1 MTSSKITRRS
11 ILRGLGVSLAIP
23 SLESF
28 AVGGVSGIPLRMGF
42 TYIPNGVIMDEWRP
56 LETGPLKSLPNS
68 LQPLQNHTA
77 DFQVISG
84 LNHTKAYANGDGGGD
99 HARANATFLTG
110 CQARKTAGKDIKV
123 GVSVD
128 QIAADAIGDRTK
140 LRSLELSCDGVRRSG
155 KCDSGYSCAYQYNLS
170 WKTESMPMVPE
181 SNPRLVF
188 ERLFGNASSPTDRK
202 GQLKRRALNKSILDF
217 ALQGASNFNK
227 RLGKLDQEKLSE
239 YFTSVRE
246 LEKRIEREEKNW
258 EKLPDLKSPVG
269 IPENYRAHLRLMFDM
284 MVLAF
289 RSDST
294 RISSFLLAHDGS
306 NRSFRDIGVPEG
318 HHSLSH
324 HKNDPEKIKK
334 LAKIDHFYSEQFAY
348 FIDKLS
354 TTQEIDGSRLID
366 HCMIVFG
373 GGISDGNRHRHSDLP
388 VLLAGGSSH
397 GLTTGRHVDY
407 EGVPM
412 TNLYL
417 GMLDRAGV
425 QASQVGDSSG
435 LIKDL

>member
-1 MTSSKITRRS
+1 
-11 ILRGLGVSLAIP
+11 
-23 SLESF
+23 
-28 AVGGVSGIPLRMGF
+28 
-42 TYIPNGVIMDEWRP
+42 MDEWRP
-56 LETGPLKSLPNS
+56 KETGSLKSLPNS
-68 LQPLQNHTA
+68 LSPLQKHSA

-188 ERLFGNASSPTDRK
+188 ERLFGNASSPTDRE
-202 GQLKRRALNKSILDF
+202 GQLKRRVLNKSILDF
-217 ALQGASNFNK
+217 ALEGARNFNK
-227 RLGKLDQEKLSE
+227 RLSKLDQEKLSE

-289 RSDST
+289 QSDST

-354 TTQEIDGSRLID
+354 TTQEIDGSRLLD

-397 GLTTGRHVDY
+397 GLTTGRHVDFQ
-407 EGVPM
+407 GVPM

-435 LIKDL
+435 HIKDL

>member
-1 MTSSKITRRS
+1 M
-11 ILRGLGVSLAIP
+11 AIP

-258 EKLPDLKSPVG
+258 EKLPDLTSPVG
-269 IPENYRAHLRLMFDM
+269 IPENYRAHLRLMFD
-284 MVLAF
+284 
-289 RSDST
+289 
-294 RISSFLLAHDGS
+294 SSRVALECK
-306 NRSFRDIGVPEG
+306 N
-318 HHSLSH
+318 HH
-324 HKNDPEKIKK
+324 IK
-334 LAKIDHFYSEQFAY
+334 HE
-348 FIDKLS
+348 
-354 TTQEIDGSRLID
+354 
-366 HCMIVFG
+366 
-373 GGISDGNRHRHSDLP
+373 P
-388 VLLAGGSSH
+388 
-397 GLTTGRHVDY
+397 
-407 EGVPM
+407 
-412 TNLYL
+412 
-417 GMLDRAGV
+417 
-425 QASQVGDSSG
+425 
-435 LIKDL
+435 